1 MKGDR
6 LQDALGMIDANL
18 ISRAAKE
25 VPKKNRTPIKWISA
39 IAAVLVLAIGVGV
52 LFGSGVMESI
62 LPKQPGS
69 SNQGVGWPPN
79 QAGDLII
86 PSRKPGEQI
95 VVSPT
100 KYTVMS
106 ATYPL
111 QVQYPRDN
119 PNDSE
124 RREAWWQSIFERRQ
138 YYGSGAS
145 LQSFFEDSI
154 STFLSDCGNETVV
167 YSPLNVYMALAML
180 AECGAGN
187 TRQQI
192 LDLFNVESIE
202 ALRTQVHSVWKANYS
217 DDGLVTSLL
226 ANSVWM
232 NQDISYRED
241 AIQNLVKYHFASA
254 YQGKMGSNGYNQAL
268 RQWLNDQTGGLLKN
282 QIDHIE
288 LTPDTVLALY
298 STIYFEAFFVSKF
311 REEQTTQKKFYSPM
325 GATSCDY
332 MIGTDYSASYY
343 WGEKFTAASKSL
355 QGSGDIIFILPDQ
368 GVSVQE
374 LLKDVEALS
383 LVANTGYS
391 WTNERS
397 VIVNFEIPKFK
408 VSSNLDLVEKL
419 KALGV
424 TDCFDAGTADF
435 SPLSGKNGIYVSS
448 VRHGATVTL
457 HEEGVLGA
465 AYTELI
471 MGGGMPPEEEVD
483 FILNRP
489 FIFVIRGADHL
500 PLFVGVVNQI

>member
-1 MKGDR
+1 
-6 LQDALGMIDANL
+6 
-18 ISRAAKE
+18 
-25 VPKKNRTPIKWISA
+25 
-39 IAAVLVLAIGVGV
+39 
-52 LFGSGVMESI
+52 
-62 LPKQPGS
+62 
-69 SNQGVGWPPN
+69 
-79 QAGDLII
+79 
-86 PSRKPGEQI
+86 
-95 VVSPT
+95 
-100 KYTVMS
+100 
-106 ATYPL
+106 
-111 QVQYPRDN
+111 VQYPKGDHTFEQYQEWSEICR
-119 PNDSE
+119 E
-124 RREAWWQSIFERRQ
+124 RRKF
-138 YYGSGAS
+138 YGNGVS

-154 STFLSDCGNETVV
+154 STFLSDCGSENVV

-180 AECGAGN
+180 AECGGGN

-232 NQDISYRED
+232 NEDVSFREGT
-241 AIQNLVKYHFASA
+241 IQNLAEYYFASI
-254 YQGKMGSNGYNQAL
+254 YQGEMGSNGYNQAL
-268 RQWLNDQTGGLLKN
+268 RQWLNDQTGGVLKD

-311 REEQTTQKKFYSPM
+311 REEQTTQKEFYSSKGTTM
-325 GATSCDY
+325 CDF
-332 MIGTDYSASYY
+332 MNGKDYFANYY
-343 WGEKFTAASKSL
+343 WGRKFTAASKDL
-355 QGSGDIIFILPDQ
+355 NDSGDVLFILPDQ

-383 LVANTGYS
+383 LIANTGDS

-408 VSSNLDLVEKL
+408 VSSNLDLAEKL

-471 MGGGMPPEEEVD
+471 LSGGMPPEEEVD